1 MKFPATDRGSRRRG
15 DATSAGIC
23 FLERVAIDRDE
34 LRQFIDRTLGEI
46 GASMT
51 AALVV
56 VGDKLGL
63 FRALAEAPVPS
74 SPAEVAERTGVSERY
89 LREWL
94 AAQAAAGYVSYD
106 QESGGYF
113 LSAIQA
119 TVFADESSPVSL
131 LGGFQL
137 AVSAARAEPQIVAAF
152 RSGQG
157 LGWGE
162 HDPGVFAGTERF
174 FRPAYATHLVR
185 SWLPALEGVEEKL
198 RRGARVA
205 DVGCG
210 RGASTLIMAR
220 AFPESRFSGFDSHA
234 GSIAAARAQ
243 AAEAGLADRCE
254 FAVASAGDFP
264 GAGFD
269 LVTCF
274 DCLHDM
280 GDPVAAAR
288 RVHRSLASQ
297 GTWMIVEPLA
307 GDSIAENL
315 NPVGR
320 IYYAASTLVCTPA
333 SLSEAGGLALG
344 AQAGE
349 RRIREVVTAGGFRRF
364 RRVAETRFNMVLE
377 ARPE

>member
-1 MKFPATDRGSRRRG
+1 
-15 DATSAGIC
+15 
-23 FLERVAIDRDE
+23 VAIDRDE
-34 LRQFIDRTLGEI
+34 LKRFVDHTLGEI
-46 GASMT
+46 GAAMT

-63 FRALAEAPVPS
+63 FRSLAAAPGPS
-74 SPAEVAERTGVSERY
+74 SPAELAERTGVAERY
-89 LREWL
+89 LTEWL

-106 QESGGYF
+106 PASGGYF

-119 TVFADESSPVSL
+119 SAFADETSPVCM

-137 AVSAARAEPQIVAAF
+137 AVAAARAEPRLVEAF
-152 RSGQG
+152 RSGRGISWQ
-157 LGWGE
+157 E
-162 HDPGVFAGTERF
+162 HDAGVFEGTERF

-185 SWLPALEGVEEKL
+185 SWLPALEGVEDKL
-198 RRGARVA
+198 QRGARVA

-220 AFPESRFSGFDSHA
+220 AYPEARFVGFDSHPA
-234 GSIAAARAQ
+234 SIAAARAQ
-243 AAEAGLADRCE
+243 GERAGLADRCRFE
-254 FAVASAGDFP
+254 VASAQDYP
-264 GAGFD
+264 GQGYD

-288 RVHRSLASQ
+288 HVRQSLAGD

-307 GDSIAENL
+307 GDSVAENL

-333 SLSEAGGLALG
+333 SLAEESGLALG

-349 RRIREVVTAGGFRRF
+349 RRIREVVNAGGFRRF
-364 RRVAETRFNMVLE
+364 RRAAQTTFNMVLE
-377 ARPE
+377 ARP